1 MSPPDDLLA
10 GRVAIITGGAG
21 GIGAAIVR
29 AFAGAGATGAV
40 IDQPGTTPEVP
51 ETWLAVSAD
60 VRRAAS
66 LEAAFA
72 SVERTFERL
81 DIVVANAG
89 IVPPWTSTADIDL
102 EEWEHVFAVNS
113 RGVMLTVRQAVR
125 AMTGRAMTG
134 RAMTGRAMT
143 GRAMTG
149 RAMTGRAMTGR
160 GGAIVAMSSL
170 NGWRGDPH
178 IPAYVASK
186 HAVVGLVK
194 SVAADVGR
202 LGIRVNAV
210 APGPIATDALLSRM
224 TARAAAGGVTV
235 EQALESA
242 AAATALGRVAT
253 VEEVAGAVLFLASD
267 LSSGITGQLLPVDA
281 GIL

>member
-1 MSPPDDLLA
+1 VAPNGNPGANSVSVRNGLLA
-10 GRVAIITGGAG
+10 GRVAVVTGGAG
-21 GIGAAIVR
+21 GIGAAI
-29 AFAGAGATGAV
+29 AQLLAEAGAIGAV
-40 IDQPGTTPEVP
+40 IDQPGTGPEVP
-51 ETWLAVSAD
+51 VGWASVTAD
-60 VRRAAS
+60 VCDAAS
-66 LEAAFA
+66 LEVAFA
-72 SVERTFERL
+72 DVARTYDRL
-81 DIVVANAG
+81 DVVVANAG
-89 IVPPWTSTADIDL
+89 IVPPWTSTAEIDL

-125 AMTGRAMTG
+125 AMAVH
-134 RAMTGRAMT
+134 
-143 GRAMTG
+143 
-149 RAMTGRAMTGR
+149 

-210 APGPIATDALLSRM
+210 APGPIGTDALLSRM
-224 TARAAAGGVTV
+224 EARAAAGGLTV
-235 EQALESA
+235 EQALERA
-242 AAATALGRVAT
+242 GAATALGRMAT
-253 VEEVAGAVLFLASD
+253 VEEVAKAVLFLASD

>member
-1 MSPPDDLLA
+1 MERTLSTRAGLLS
-10 GRVAIITGGAG
+10 GRVAVVTGGAN

-29 AFAGAGATGAV
+29 VFAEAGARGAV
-40 IDQPGTTPEVP
+40 IDQGGATPVVP
-51 ETWLAVSAD
+51 EAWRAFTAD
-60 VRRAAS
+60 VSDARS
-66 LEAAFA
+66 LEAAFS
-72 SVERTFERL
+72 SVVGKFERL
-81 DIVVANAG
+81 DVVVANAG
-89 IVPPWTSTADIDL
+89 VVPPWTSTARIDL
-102 EEWEHVFAVNS
+102 DEWEQVFSVNV

-125 AMTGRAMTG
+125 AMTGH
-134 RAMTGRAMT
+134 
-143 GRAMTG
+143 
-149 RAMTGRAMTGR
+149 

-186 HAVVGLVK
+186 HAVVGLVR

-210 APGPIATDALLSRM
+210 APGPIGTDALLARM
-224 TARAAAGGVTV
+224 AARSASGGLPV
-235 EQALESA
+235 EEALEKASA
-242 AAATALGRVAT
+242 SAALGRMAT
-253 VEEVAGAVLFLASD
+253 VDEVADAVLFLASD